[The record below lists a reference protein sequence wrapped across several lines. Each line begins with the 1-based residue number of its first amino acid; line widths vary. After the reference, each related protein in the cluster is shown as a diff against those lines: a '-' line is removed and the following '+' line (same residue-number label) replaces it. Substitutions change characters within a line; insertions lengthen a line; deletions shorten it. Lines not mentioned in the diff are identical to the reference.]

1 MDPVFSLL
9 VRGGDPDILAK
20 NMRTQGASVSTE
32 ISDADFAAQLR
43 TTTERYLDAIQAWE
57 NKYQK
62 YYRLPSPGPVS
73 SDLEAEH
80 QEYLA
85 ARGELKKCVDR
96 GRRLCMR
103 HSIRDPWPG
112 MLHIRLGASAP
123 QTGFAPA
130 IGRAERA
137 LISKCLDDLDDAC
150 NPGARPDL
158 ERAADGQSREM
169 RSGEI
174 AGVRRGFF
182 RRIADY
188 FL

>member
-1 MDPVFSLL
+1 
-9 VRGGDPDILAK
+9 
-20 NMRTQGASVSTE
+20 MRTQGASVSAE
-32 ISDADFAAQLR
+32 ITDADFAAQLR
-43 TTTERYLDAIQAWE
+43 SATERYLDAIQAWE

-85 ARGELKKCVDR
+85 ARGQLKKCVDR
-96 GRRLCMR
+96 ARRLCMR
-103 HSIRDPWPG
+103 HSLRDPWPA

-123 QTGFAPA
+123 QTGFALA

-137 LISKCLDDLDDAC
+137 LIAKCLDDLDAAC
-150 NPGARPDL
+150 NPAAPLDP
-158 ERAADGQSREM
+158 ERETRGIASREM
-169 RSGEI
+169 QSGGVP
-174 AGVRRGFF
+174 AGRRGFLQ
-182 RRIADY
+182 RIADY